1 MSRYPR
7 VNKSDKTAQTNSK
20 TEGLT
25 SCLVSILRASCC
37 YYTVFSI
44 VMILVAA
51 LANGSFEVGVY
62 SPKLL
67 LLLPLAAAI
76 ALAEELLRIET
87 LPRGAVYFLHPVLCL
102 GASYFCIILPRQLE
116 RASVGGTV
124 PPAQVLLL
132 VLIAAVVYGAAVL
145 IRALI
150 KGAIGKRRE
159 KETPYESQFGK
170 R

>member
-20 TEGLT
+20 TEGST
-25 SCLVSILRASCC
+25 SCLASILRASCC
-37 YYTVFSI
+37 YYTVFSL

-67 LLLPLAAAI
+67 LLLPLSAAVASAQAI
-76 ALAEELLRIET
+76 LRIES
-87 LPRGAVYFLHPVLCL
+87 LSRGVRYFLHPVLCL
-102 GASYFCIILPRQLE
+102 GAAYLFIILPHQLE
-116 RASVGGTV
+116 QASRGGTV
-124 PPAQVLLL
+124 SPAQLLLL
-132 VLIAAVVYGAAVL
+132 VLAAAVVYGAAVL